1 MIPKKITSLT
11 ATLVPPLVRLILCA
25 LLPAAQT
32 TFAQNGQTSALMGSV
47 QTDDGQPIA
56 NAIVS
61 VEERNLSSKTSALGR
76 YRIENVPVGR
86 VSLVVRAAGFLEFRV
101 PDVPV
106 LSSGTPALDIELKP
120 TPNLLEHVQVTAT
133 KIPLSTGD
141 VAAQINTIDRATI
154 EDQGDQTLTQ
164 AIAHVPGAVV
174 STQLGI
180 FESVMLRGMPRGDPE
195 FTNTLLLID
204 GVPQTT
210 SRNASRVVGLTIND
224 ASSVEV
230 LRGPNSALFGRTAIG
245 GSVNVLTAD
254 PTATPMASA
263 EFTGGGFGYL
273 KGLSR
278 VSGPLG
284 TRGGYYF
291 SVGKERN
298 TGYYN
303 TKTGG
308 QFSDGNTAGFG
319 KLTFAPDA
327 KSFLSFSFNR
337 VVSDNSPPTNEP
349 IIEGKLL
356 HDIDPRFDRLT
367 NFNVPGP
374 NYSQNESRVTA
385 NYTRQF
391 SSAARVVG
399 VFGYRDVEQRFI
411 NDGDFIGSPF
421 DLDAHTIEQYPF
433 NQDLKEKIFY
443 QEARAEFTRP
453 FGNIR
458 NSLVIGG
465 SYEHTGG
472 TLGTDF
478 LFTDSDNEGI
488 PINYLNPVIPPV
500 SSWSHD
506 VQPTR
511 TYHLGNTGVFIQDTI
526 QPTTRW
532 VLTAGGRYDR
542 LALDN
547 MPEGGSQLSD
557 TFGAFSPKASATFKL
572 LGAAD
577 SQPTLSLYS
586 AYSHAFLPPR
596 AASSLTPANVSLNLR
611 PENINNVEGG
621 MKGNVLKGRLSFEAT
636 YFHMLEDGVVLT
648 RRQGPF
654 FFPTNAGQQRYKG
667 VEAGASAALS
677 SRISAYVNTAFYR
690 NRFGGFVIQSE
701 DGDETLTGNRLPI
714 APDRVINWGVVINPF
729 RAIEANVNVKHM
741 GAVVADRENTFSISP
756 YTLTDAA
763 VTWRRGFLRLTV
775 SAHNLFDRQY
785 YWNADGET
793 ADPGRRGRSCSPLQ
807 LRLSE
812 AI

>member
-1 MIPKKITSLT
+1 VTRQDSFI
-11 ATLVPPLVRLILCA
+11 RLGRFILCVMLCIA
-25 LLPAAQT
+25 PCAWGQTAQT
-32 TFAQNGQTSALMGSV
+32 RALTGTV

-56 NAIVS
+56 NAAVAIEGSEVS
-61 VEERNLSSKTSALGR
+61 VQTTALGHFR
-76 YRIENVPVGR
+76 LENVPARPV
-86 VSLVVRAAGFLEFRV
+86 VLVIRAAGFLELRV
-101 PDVPV
+101 PDIAAN
-106 LSSGTPALDIELKP
+106 STAALEISLKP

-141 VAAQINTIDRATI
+141 VAAQTDTIDRTAI
-154 EDQGDQTLTQ
+154 EDRGDQTLTQ
-164 AIAHVPGAVV
+164 AIANVPGAVV

-210 SRNASRVVGLTIND
+210 SRNGSRVAGLTIND

-230 LRGPNSALFGRTAIG
+230 VRGPNSALFGRTAIG
-245 GSVNVLTAD
+245 GSVNVLTVD
-254 PTATPMASA
+254 PTAVPTASA
-263 EFTGGGFGYL
+263 EFTGGGFGFF

-284 TRGGYYF
+284 QRGGYYF

-298 TGYYN
+298 TGYYKN
-303 TKTGG
+303 KTGDS
-308 QFSDGNTAGFG
+308 FSDGNTSGFG

-337 VVSDNSPPTNEP
+337 VVSDNSTPTNEP
-349 IIEGKLL
+349 IIDGQLL
-356 HDIDPRFDRLT
+356 HVIDPRFDRLT

-374 NYSQNESRVTA
+374 NYSHGESRLTA

-391 SSAARVVG
+391 SPVARVVE

-443 QEARAEFTRP
+443 QELRAELTPSLGRLK
-453 FGNIR
+453 
-458 NSLVIGG
+458 NSLVVGG
-465 SYEHTGG
+465 SYERTSG
-472 TLGTDF
+472 TLATDF
-478 LFTDSDNEGI
+478 LFTDPDNEGI
-488 PINYLNPVIPPV
+488 PINYLNPVIPPM
-500 SSWSHD
+500 SAWSHD

-511 TYHLGNTGVFIQDTI
+511 TYHLGNTGIFIQDTF

-532 VLTAGGRYDR
+532 VFTAGGRYDR

-547 MPEGGSQLSD
+547 IAQGGSNVAD
-557 TFGAFSPKASATFKL
+557 TFSAFSPKASATFKL
-572 LGAAD
+572 LGAAE
-577 SQPTLSLYS
+577 SRPLLSLYS

-596 AASSLTPANVSLNLR
+596 APSSLTPANVSLNLR
-611 PENINNVEGG
+611 PEEINNVEGG
-621 MKGNVLKGRLSFEAT
+621 LKGNLLKGRLSLEAT

-654 FFPTNAGQQRYKG
+654 FFPTNAGQLRYKG
-667 VEAGASAALS
+667 VEAGASMILS
-677 SRISAYVNTAFYR
+677 PKVSAYVNTAFYR
-690 NRFGGFVIQSE
+690 NRFGDFVIQSA
-701 DGDETLTGNRLPI
+701 DGDEALTGNRLPI
-714 APDRVINWGVVINPF
+714 APDRVVNWGVVVNPV
-729 RAIEANVNVKHM
+729 RSIETNFNVKHM
-741 GAVVADRENTFSISP
+741 GNVTADQENTFTIAP

-763 VTWRRGFLRLTV
+763 VTWRRGFLRFTV
-775 SAHNLFDRQY
+775 SAHNLFNRQY
-785 YWNADGET
+785 YWNADDET
-793 ADPGRRGRSCSPLQ
+793 ADPGRPRQVLFTTSLTWKR
-807 LRLSE
+807 
-812 AI
+812 